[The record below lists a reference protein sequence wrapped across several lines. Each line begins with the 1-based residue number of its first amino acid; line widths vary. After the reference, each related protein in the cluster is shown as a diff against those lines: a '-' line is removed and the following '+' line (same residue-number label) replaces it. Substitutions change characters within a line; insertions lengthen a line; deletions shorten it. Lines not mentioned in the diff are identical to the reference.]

1 MLMRVRGSTFQFL
14 KYDVQMPALH
24 DFTFCIWVT
33 SSNFSHPHP
42 LLSYSSEL
50 QEDFFNAFHTVVL
63 KINLLETVKHNRYI
77 GHRLQGVL
85 YKIQQDDMF
94 RST

>member
-1 MLMRVRGSTFQFL
+1 MIFSIFYIPVSVHHKSIIYNKPTRCNSGSIVFINNCR
-14 KYDVQMPALH
+14 Y
-24 DFTFCIWVT
+24 
-33 SSNFSHPHP
+33 
-42 LLSYSSEL
+42 
-50 QEDFFNAFHTVVL
+50 
-63 KINLLETVKHNRYI
+63 NLLETVKLNKYI